1 MEKNILAVNY
11 LLLYAGI
18 LLSAT
23 LVDVDDI
30 FSSTFYIHFMA
41 TSPFNCSTYGSHETR
56 RTPFAVYN
64 GPIPGVEPT

>member
-30 FSSTFYIHFMA
+30 FSCTFYIHFMA
-41 TSPFNCSTYGSHETR
+41 TSPFN
-56 RTPFAVYN
+56 
-64 GPIPGVEPT
+64 